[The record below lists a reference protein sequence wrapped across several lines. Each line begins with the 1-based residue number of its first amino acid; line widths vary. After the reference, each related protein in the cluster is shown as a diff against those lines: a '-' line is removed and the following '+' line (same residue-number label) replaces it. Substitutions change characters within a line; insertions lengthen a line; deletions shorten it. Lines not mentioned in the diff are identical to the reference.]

1 MIEKDKI
8 KINKSYFSYEKNI
21 FLFLKYLD
29 LYLMPYLLTKSL
41 LSFDHYIFKSF
52 YIFLISF
59 FSNTFSAI
67 SGGGAGLLQL
77 PALILSG
84 VPYYQALASHKLA
97 TVALGIGG
105 SLRNYKSLGNDIS
118 VAWQILIF
126 GLPGVILG
134 ASVVEYIS
142 EKYLYLILG
151 IISILLAFYS
161 FLKPDLGLSS
171 GNKKLNFVHK
181 IRFLI
186 FIFFIGILNGSI
198 SSGTG
203 LLVTMLL
210 IKTFEMDFLR
220 AISLTFFTVGIF
232 WNFIGAVFLT
242 RIGSVPSNIL
252 LALIIGSF
260 TGGYLGAH
268 ISKISGNTLI
278 KKTFITVCI
287 LVGISLLM
295 KSIKSFF

>member
-1 MIEKDKI
+1 M
-8 KINKSYFSYEKNI
+8 
-21 FLFLKYLD
+21 L
-29 LYLMPYLLTKSL
+29 YLLTIL
-41 LSFDHYIFKSF
+41 LGNFDHSLFKSI

-134 ASVVEYIS
+134 TSVVEYIS

-161 FLKPDLGLSS
+161 FFKPDLGLSS
-171 GNKKLNFVHK
+171 GNKELNFVNK
-181 IRFLI
+181 IRFFI
-186 FIFFIGILNGSI
+186 FIFLIGILNGSI

-203 LLVTMLL
+203 LLVTILL
-210 IKTFEMDFLR
+210 IKTFEMDFLLLR
-220 AISLTFFTVGIF
+220 LLIHNSPAHPNDQLHGEILRVVGAF
-232 WNFIGAVFLT
+232 QACNAKYLPDENVLPNRLQGHKL
-242 RIGSVPSNIL
+242 S
-252 LALIIGSF
+252 SF
-260 TGGYLGAH
+260 QVRSEDYQIVL
-268 ISKISGNTLI
+268 
-278 KKTFITVCI
+278 
-287 LVGISLLM
+287 
-295 KSIKSFF
+295 

>member
-1 MIEKDKI
+1 MT
-8 KINKSYFSYEKNI
+8 
-21 FLFLKYLD
+21 
-29 LYLMPYLLTKSL
+29 YLLTKSL
-41 LSFDHYIFKSF
+41 GSFDYFIFKSV

-84 VPYYQALASHKLA
+84 IPYYQALASHKLA

-105 SLRNYKSLGNDIS
+105 SLRNYKSLGNDKS

-134 ASVVEYIS
+134 SSIIEYIS

-161 FLKPDLGLSS
+161 YLKPELGLSS
-171 GNKKLNFVHK
+171 GNNKLNLVNK
-181 IRFLI
+181 IRFIILI
-186 FIFFIGILNGSI
+186 FLIGILNGSI

-203 LLVTMLL
+203 LLVTILL

-220 AISLTFFTVGIF
+220 AISMTFFTVGIF
-232 WNFIGAVFLT
+232 WNFAGAVYLA

-252 LALIIGSF
+252 IALLIGSF
-260 TGGYLGAH
+260 AGGYFGAH
-268 ISKISGNTLI
+268 LSKLNGNILI
-278 KKTFITVCI
+278 KKTFITFCI
-287 LVGISLLM
+287 LVGISLLF
-295 KSIKSFF
+295 KSIISFL

>member
-1 MIEKDKI
+1 M
-8 KINKSYFSYEKNI
+8 
-21 FLFLKYLD
+21 L
-29 LYLMPYLLTKSL
+29 YLLTIL
-41 LSFDHYIFKSF
+41 LGNFDHSLFKSI

-67 SGGGAGLLQL
+67 SGGGAGLIQL

-84 VPYYQALASHKLA
+84 VPYFQALASHKLA

-105 SLRNYKSLGNDIS
+105 SLRNYKSLGNDII

-134 ASVVEYIS
+134 ASLVEYIS

-161 FLKPDLGLSS
+161 FIKPDLGLSS

-181 IRFLI
+181 IRFFI
-186 FIFFIGILNGSI
+186 FIFLIGILNGSI

-203 LLVTMLL
+203 LLVTILL

-220 AISLTFFTVGIF
+220 AISMTFFTVGIF
-232 WNFIGAVFLT
+232 WNFVGAVFLA
-242 RIGSVPSNIL
+242 RIGSVPLNL
-252 LALIIGSF
+252 LIVLIIGSF
-260 TGGYLGAH
+260 TGGFFGAH
-268 ISKISGNTLI
+268 LSKLNGNILI

-287 LVGISLLM
+287 FVGISLLI
-295 KSIKSFF
+295 KSIKSFL